1 MLEIAQVITKRFI
14 CVALNASLCVGT
26 LGLAACNNQSPQNA
40 PAPSATAPAPA
51 STAPNAPA
59 AYVPPSADQLYQLV
73 APIALFPDK
82 LVAQVL
88 AGSTYPDQ
96 ITAADDLLAK
106 NSNLKGTLLQT
117 AIDPQPW
124 DPSVKGLTAFP
135 SVLDQMAKNIQWT
148 TSLGTAYVNDPTD
161 VMNAIQV
168 MRQRASKNG
177 SLVSNTK
184 QRLVTTP
191 VAAPTTTTVT
201 TETETDYPP
210 TYAGPEVVPAPQET
224 IQIEPAESDVV
235 YVPSYNP
242 QTVYGAPVAYYPGYA
257 YDPGYSTGDV
267 VVAGAIGFGAG
278 ILIAN
283 LFDHHDN
290 HSWGWNSWGMRW
302 GHGGGYRDGGY
313 GNGGYGNGGGWVRP
327 AVVHN
332 DNIYVSRSN
341 TVINRYTNNVTNN
354 VTNNNRYI
362 NNSVNNSNNNN
373 NNREGFNRTV
383 QNNAPNNPNNPNGR
397 FDPRENP
404 ANRPGNEAPRAP
416 NTLRPGPVAQMAQP
430 HPEARGPMTTPN
442 FQNAMQHDQR
452 IQAMRAGE
460 TPAQA
465 QEAARTSQ
473 RMQPFDARQQEAA
486 QERMR
491 QANPRVENTPREN
504 PAAQQRLPVAPSF
517 HNAAPEAARAPQQNM
532 EQQQRA
538 ASMQQRQ
545 MMEQQQARSGQQQ
558 QQQQRA
564 QQEQREAQ
572 QQQQQR
578 EVQQQQQE
586 RGQQQQQERGQQQQR
601 MQQQQQQQQQER
613 MQQQQQQ
620 QERMQQQRM
629 QQQPRQEAPRPAPEH
644 RAAPAKNEEHGDKH
658 DDNHHKR

>member
-1 MLEIAQVITKRFI
+1 MLEIAKVITKRFI

-40 PAPSATAPAPA
+40 PAPSSTTAPSASAPAPA
-51 STAPNAPA
+51 GTASNAPS
-59 AYVPPSADQLYQLV
+59 AYTPPSADQLYQLV

-96 ITAADDLLAK
+96 VTAADDLLAK
-106 NSNLKGTLLQT
+106 NSNLKGALLQT

-177 SLVSNTK
+177 SLVSNSK
-184 QRLVTTP
+184 QRLVTAP
-191 VAAPTTTTVT
+191 VTATTTVT
-201 TETETDYPP
+201 TQTETDYPP
-210 TYAGPEVVPAPQET
+210 TYSGPEVVPAPQET

-242 QTVYGAPVAYYPGYA
+242 ETVYGDAVPYYPGYA
-257 YDPGYSTGDV
+257 YSPGYSTGDV

-290 HSWGWNSWGMRW
+290 RSWGWNSWGMRW
-302 GHGGGYRDGGY
+302 GGGGGYRGGGY
-313 GNGGYGNGGGWVRP
+313 NGGGYNGGGWVRP

-332 DNIYVSRSN
+332 DNVYVSRSN
-341 TVINRYTNNVTNN
+341 TVINRYTTNN
-354 VTNNNRYI
+354 VTNNNRYV

-373 NNREGFNRTV
+373 NNNRENFNRTV
-383 QNNAPNNPNNPNGR
+383 QNNNPNSPNNPNNENRR
-397 FDPRENP
+397 FDPRENL
-404 ANRPGNEAPRAP
+404 ANRAAASEGPRAP
-416 NTLRPGPVAQMAQP
+416 NTLRPGPVSQAVQP
-430 HPEARGPMTTPN
+430 RAEARGPMTTPN

-452 IQAMRAGE
+452 IQAMRGGA

-465 QEAARTSQ
+465 AAAGQPRGAAAEAARTSQ
-473 RMQPFDARQQEAA
+473 RMQPFDARQQEANEA
-486 QERMR
+486 RTRQESRI
-491 QANPRVENTPREN
+491 ENTPREN
-504 PAAQQRLPVAPSF
+504 PGAQRLPVAPSF
-517 HNAAPEAARAPQQNM
+517 HPAAPEAARQQQPRQDM
-532 EQQQRA
+532 QQEQQQRA
-538 ASMQQRQ
+538 AMQQRQ
-545 MMEQQQARSGQQQ
+545 QVMERQ
-558 QQQQRA
+558 A
-564 QQEQREAQ
+564 QQPRPEP
-572 QQQQQR
+572 
-578 EVQQQQQE
+578 
-586 RGQQQQQERGQQQQR
+586 QQQR
-601 MQQQQQQQQQER
+601 MQQEQRQMPQQQQR
-613 MQQQQQQ
+613 V
-620 QERMQQQRM
+620 
-629 QQQPRQEAPRPAPEH
+629 QQQPRQEQHAAPEH
-644 RAAPAKNEEHGDKH
+644 RAAPAEHGDKK
-658 DDNHHKR
+658 DDNHHR